1 MSVRVTG
8 TGMAAGTP
16 SAAGP
21 ATAIWA
27 LVPVKGFARGKS
39 RLAPALSDGARAA
52 FARRLFDHVVT
63 VLLASPSLAGILIAT
78 DDEAVAAAARA
89 HGAEARLDAPAAAPL
104 RLSEV
109 IDAGLADLSARG
121 ATAALVLMADLPRLT
136 VADVDALVAALGAY
150 EVIAVR
156 ADDGCHTNAL
166 GLRPPSALPTA
177 FGRPDSFDAHVT
189 TAAAAGLRVAVLDN
203 ARIAFDVDAPA
214 DHARLL
220 LRP

>member
-1 MSVRVTG
+1 M
-8 TGMAAGTP
+8 TP
-16 SAAGP
+16 P
-21 ATAIWA
+21 ATWA
-27 LVPVKGFARGKS
+27 LVPVKSFARGKS

-63 VLLASPSLAGILIAT
+63 TLAASRTLAGILVAT
-78 DDEAVAAAARA
+78 DDEAVADAARA
-89 HGAEARLDAPAAAPL
+89 HGAQARLDPPAPSPL
-104 RLSEV
+104 RLSDV
-109 IDAGLADLSARG
+109 IDAGLADLAARG
-121 ATAALVLMADLPRLT
+121 AGAALVLMADLPRLT
-136 VADVDALVAALGAY
+136 VADVDALVTRLATY
-150 EVIAVR
+150 HVVAVR

-166 GLRPPSALPTA
+166 GLAPPSVLPTA

-220 LRP
+220 ARP